1 MPRPPPGPGPAPR
14 PWLPDR
20 GLGGGPAHNEEE
32 NIPAL
37 VEQVGAALSPLGIG
51 FEFIVV
57 DDGSTDATREVA
69 RSLMADRPWLRCLS
83 MANTPGLGQRPVRGV
98 PRRVSRPP
106 AAV

>member
-1 MPRPPPGPGPAPR
+1 MA
-14 PWLPDR
+14 
-20 GLGGGPAHNEEE
+20 PAHNEEE

-83 MANTPGLGQRPVRGV
+83 MANTPRARATAS
-98 PRRVSRPP
+98 PRRSTPGFAPP